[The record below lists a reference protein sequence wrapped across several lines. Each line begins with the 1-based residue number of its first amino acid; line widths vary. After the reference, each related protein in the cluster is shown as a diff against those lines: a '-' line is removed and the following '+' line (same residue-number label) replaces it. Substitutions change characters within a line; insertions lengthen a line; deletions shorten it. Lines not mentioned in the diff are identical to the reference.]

1 MIDVAIIGGGFAGLS
16 AATALSAKGARVL
29 VLEARPGLGGR
40 ATAFTDPETG
50 ERVDNGQHI
59 LMGCYDETLAF
70 LRRIGAS
77 DRVTWQAGLS
87 IAMID
92 TRGHESTLQ
101 LPAVAS
107 PLHLLGGVMAWEAL
121 SWGERFSVL
130 QIDPAIRKGAR
141 PDETVREWLARN
153 GQAPRLC
160 ELFWE
165 PLALA
170 ALNQSID
177 RAAAALFVAILMR
190 MFGPD
195 PLAASIVLP
204 AVPLDELYAEP
215 SRAWL
220 QDRGSEVRTNAP
232 ATIEIDRNRVRAV
245 RVRDERVEVSQVIS
259 TVPWHGFGALFE
271 APPPAL
277 AGTIANAAALGSCP
291 IVTVN
296 LWFDRPVISG
306 PLVGLPGRAFQWVF
320 DKAAIV
326 GESASH
332 LSLVSSGADD
342 IVALTNEQLV
352 TMALSELRQ
361 ALPSARGAKV
371 RKASAVRE
379 RRSTFSLAPGG
390 PPRPKTATAIEGLWL
405 AGDWID
411 TGLPATIESAVVSGH
426 RAAALIQAGG
436 GLGAGNA

>member
-16 AATALSAKGARVL
+16 AATALSATGARVL

-70 LRRIGAS
+70 LRRIGAG

-87 IAMID
+87 IAIID
-92 TRGHESTLQ
+92 TRGHESTLR

-121 SWGERFSVL
+121 SWAERFSVL
-130 QIDPAIRKGAR
+130 QIDPAIRKGAH

-177 RAAAALFVAILMR
+177 RAAASSFVAILVR

-220 QDRGSEVRTNAP
+220 LDRGSEVRTNAP
-232 ATIEIDRNRVRAV
+232 ATIEIDGNRVRAV
-245 RVRDERVEVSQVIS
+245 RVRGERIEVNQVIS
-259 TVPWHGFGALFE
+259 SVPWHGFGALFE
-271 APPPAL
+271 TPPPPL

-320 DKAAIV
+320 DKASIV

-332 LSLVSSGADD
+332 LSLVSSGADE
-342 IVALTNEQLV
+342 IVAMTNEQLV
-352 TMALSELRQ
+352 AMAMSELRQ
-361 ALPSARGAKV
+361 AVPSVRSAKV

-390 PPRPKTATAIEGLWL
+390 PPRPQTATGIEGLWL
-405 AGDWID
+405 AGDWTD
-411 TGLPATIESAVVSGH
+411 TGLPATIESAVLSGH
-426 RAAALIQAGG
+426 RAAGLILAGG
-436 GLGAGNA
+436 SLGEGNK